1 MVLVQN
7 FADCLLQREG
17 PMKKTVIVNI
27 YNFIRK
33 AHEEP
38 SRFIQDDFDT
48 IQKQIQV
55 VRQYGLPATY
65 ALKYDALT
73 DERYQKLLLENADP
87 QDEIS
92 AWWEITGDLCEKAG
106 VRFRGKVSEEFDER
120 VNSAYSIGYEPEE
133 RKRLVDAYMDTFHSV
148 FGRYPRSIGSWVLDT
163 VTLEYAAQK
172 YGITAGATCRDQI
185 GTDGFTLWGGYPNG
199 VYYPSRRNENIPAQ
213 AAENQLSVPV
223 FRLLGPDPIYNF
235 EQNLRPDLYGMV
247 FTLEPAWLTGRD
259 MNWVS
264 WMFNNLTEE
273 DALGIGYAQVGQ
285 ENNFLWENIGPGY
298 IPQLDYLA
306 RLAKEGRIRVETMA
320 DSGAWFRRKY
330 RRTPPMTWQAS
341 RDWDEK
347 HNLCAQW
354 YASPCYRIGF
364 LGEAGHLRV
373 RDCFLYRDEYPSRYL
388 DHAMSNAKSTFDA
401 LPLLYPQLWMQPGQ
415 PRPFIRLVDETG
427 SEPTG
432 SIRFYARSETEARA
446 ELTAPDGALLAR
458 FRMLPD
464 RLLLD
469 SPYSLVFD
477 RLPVFR
483 KAEGARIEMEHE
495 GFAYHMTVQTG
506 SLVKAGAEGVRV
518 DPVEGQICLL
528 LADTSPA
535 GEMYTRKYLRSPAL
549 LDEVTT
555 VWKPTDTIPPFPPE
569 MVPAECIFPHGM
581 EAAVTLHAKQEG
593 VLRYTTD
600 GSLPDET
607 SPVYTGPIPLR
618 QDTVL
623 STRLFL
629 PDGRISEAVRAHYR
643 FTLTEMKLQSP
654 TRFDPRA
661 VFSAGGINGLLDP
674 RRGSC
679 DYLCG
684 QWLGTLENLDVTAT
698 LPAEREIESIGM
710 GFLSH
715 HRSGIVF
722 PEYIELF
729 TGPDADHLTL
739 KATMHLPCEP
749 CEREIVKKD
758 FIFPVNESLGCFRV
772 LAHRYARMP
781 QWCTYKGVPDVF
793 TMADTL
799 LVKPKD

>member
-213 AAENQLSVPV
+213 SAENQLSVPV

-259 MNWVS
+259 MNWVT
-264 WMFNNLTEE
+264 WMFDNLTEE

-432 SIRFYARSETEARA
+432 RIRFYAPSETEARA

-464 RLLLD
+464 HLILD
-469 SPYSLVFD
+469 GPYSLVFD
-477 RLPVFR
+477 RLPVFH

-518 DPVEGQICLL
+518 DPVEGQLCLL
-528 LADTSPA
+528 LADTAPA
-535 GEMYTRKYLRSPAL
+535 GEMYTREYRRSPAL

-593 VLRYTTD
+593 TLRYTTD

-607 SPVYTGPIPLR
+607 SAVYTGPIPLR

-623 STRLFL
+623 SARLFL

-698 LPAEREIESIGM
+698 LPAEREIESIGT

-749 CEREIVKKD
+749 CEREIEKKD

>member
-1 MVLVQN
+1 
-7 FADCLLQREG
+7 
-17 PMKKTVIVNI
+17 MKKTVIVNI

-92 AWWEITGDLCEKAG
+92 AWWEITGKLCEKAG

-133 RKRLVDAYMDTFHSV
+133 RRRLVDAYMDTFHSV

-213 AAENQLSVPV
+213 ATENQLSVPV

-259 MNWVS
+259 MNWVT
-264 WMFNNLTEE
+264 WMFDNLTKE

-320 DSGAWFRRKY
+320 DSGAWFRKKY
-330 RRTPPMTWQAS
+330 RLTPPMTWQAS

-347 HNLCAQW
+347 HDLCAQW

-373 RDCFLYRDEYPSRYL
+373 RDCFLYRDEYSSRYL

-401 LPLLYPQLWMQPGQ
+401 LPLLYPQLWAREGQ

-432 SIRFYARSETEARA
+432 RICFYARSETEARA

-464 RLLLD
+464 RLILD
-469 SPYSLVFD
+469 GPYSLVFD

-483 KAEGARIEMEHE
+483 KVEGARIEMEHE
-495 GFAYHMTVQTG
+495 GFAYHLTVQTG
-506 SLVKAGAEGVRV
+506 NLAKAGPEGVHIT
-518 DPVEGQICLL
+518 PVEGQICLL
-528 LADTSPA
+528 LADTAPA
-535 GEMYTRKYLRSPAL
+535 GEMYTREYRRSPAL
-549 LDEVTT
+549 LDEATT
-555 VWKPTDTIPPFPPE
+555 IWKPTDAIPPFPPE
-569 MVPAECIFPHGM
+569 MVPAECIFPHGT

-593 VLRYTTD
+593 TLRYTTD

-623 STRLFL
+623 SARLFL

-739 KATMHLPCEP
+739 KAAMHLPCEP

-758 FIFPVNESLGCFRV
+758 FIFPVNESLGCFRII
-772 LAHRYARMP
+772 AHRYARMP